1 MSRSTQSK
9 TSTSSTKAKL
19 RTLNDPFILPANVD
33 YHGDLLLIPDLSAR
47 VTLIDKDDKTILLGK
62 DEEWRKKVVAEKN
75 LMRHQPQ
82 RWVDG
87 ASSTLTT
94 PVLTPKE
101 TYSSPSGFRPDA
113 SQNYASS
120 RKLL

>member
-1 MSRSTQSK
+1 MARSTQSK

-62 DEEWRKKVVAEKN
+62 DEEWRKKAVAGKN
-75 LMRHQPQ
+75 SC
-82 RWVDG
+82 
-87 ASSTLTT
+87 AI
-94 PVLTPKE
+94 
-101 TYSSPSGFRPDA
+101 SPSAGSMALHPP
-113 SQNYASS
+113 S
-120 RKLL
+120 RRLF